1 MYEYMKNVRVQS
13 VGVGCVIDENGR
25 KLRMIGNM
33 PVQDGDMVWTDGNIA
48 YGHRPVKEQV
58 HLPAGVSGVPFTDK
72 PQTAENF
79 AQGYYNDTANRRL
92 KHLGTAESNGF
103 LVNDEHKLYLEKNLG
118 KIVLDAE
125 ILTDNNDFVTG
136 YIMAYG
142 TVVDISSR
150 WGPYIYLQDSAGN
163 LLETLNLRNKTLL
176 DLVAQDFASK
186 VGSQDYTYSQNNYN
200 IQLLHFLF
208 TDKKGHWEMVVG
220 VDVRELKFHH
230 VASGAQGYPLFTN
243 TWTMSREILSR
254 SMLSVGTDLVTCQET
269 ITVSSQQTGS
279 EDAGSHEMWDTA
291 YRAFAIVKW
300 DSSGNY
306 TIIHRNYYKPEN
318 YLSWKSTWA
327 PSETTTTDMSTI
339 PWPGPVNAQAPGVI
353 DTEEDSFLSRTGSYY
368 YTVKYAVPT
377 QVSDEDITGYPQIG
391 LPGDRVGTESSTMY
405 DAEVEVETFPSI
417 RECNNFSY
425 DIPDGYTAIISVDSS
440 TNTYGD
446 FGIKHNSSILLH
458 NYPGFQGKHR
468 TDYGLVKT
476 DATTTLWRFPKFS
489 CYQFP
494 QSSKALVSHYDERLM
509 LCDGGN
515 YTSQGVS
522 ALNLRLRRMRKIKK
536 SLVSNSN

>member
-1 MYEYMKNVRVQS
+1 MFEYMKNVRVQA

-33 PVQDGDMVWTDGNIA
+33 PVKEGDIVWTDGHIA

-58 HLPAGVSGVPFTDK
+58 HLPAGVSGVPFADK
-72 PQTAENF
+72 PQTADNF

-92 KHLGTAESNGF
+92 KHLGNAEDGGF
-103 LVNDEHKLYLEKNLG
+103 LVNDERRLYLEKNLG

-125 ILTDNNDFVTG
+125 LLTDNSDVVTG

-142 TVVDISSR
+142 KVVDISSL

-163 LLETLNLRNKTLL
+163 PLGTLDLRNKSLV
-176 DLVAQDFASK
+176 DLVAQDFASIAE
-186 VGSQDYTYSQNNYN
+186 SQDYEYSRSNYN
-200 IQLLHFLF
+200 VQLLQFRF
-208 TDKKGHWEMVVG
+208 TDRKGHWEMYVG
-220 VDVRELKFHH
+220 VDVRKLKFHH
-230 VASGAQGYPLFTN
+230 VASQAQGYPLFTN

-254 SMLSVGTDLVTCQET
+254 SMLAAGTDLVICKET
-269 ITVSSQQTGS
+269 VTISGQQTGS
-279 EDAGSHEMWDTA
+279 EDAGSHEIWDTA

-318 YLSWKSTWA
+318 YLSWKSTWE

-353 DTEEDSFLSRTGSYY
+353 DTEEDSFLSREGSYY
-368 YTVKYAVPT
+368 YTVKYVVPT
-377 QVSDEDITGYPQIG
+377 SEEDITGCPQIG
-391 LPGDRVGTESSTMY
+391 LPGDRIGTESSTRY
-405 DAEVEVETFPSI
+405 DAEVESETFPRI

-425 DIPDGYTAIISVDSS
+425 DIPDGYTATISVDSS
-440 TNTYGD
+440 TNTYGE

-458 NYPGFQGKHR
+458 SYPGFQGKYR

-476 DATTTLWRFPKFS
+476 NATTTLWRFPKFS

-494 QSSKALVSHYDERLM
+494 QSSKTLVSHYGERLM

-522 ALNLRLRRMRKIKK
+522 ALNLRLRRMRKIRKATQ
-536 SLVSNSN
+536 NQ